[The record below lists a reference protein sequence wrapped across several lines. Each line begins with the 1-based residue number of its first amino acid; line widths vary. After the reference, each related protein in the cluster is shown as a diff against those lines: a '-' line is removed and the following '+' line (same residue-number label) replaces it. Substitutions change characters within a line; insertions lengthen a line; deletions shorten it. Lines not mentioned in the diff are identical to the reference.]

1 MNKHLQLT
9 ISELKDAYEEV
20 SKLEAHLDNA
30 SMPIR
35 NMLFEKRDRK
45 GLIDLAK
52 MLPEQSEARQYT
64 MQLIYRLDDIEVKGE
79 EE

>member
-9 ISELKDAYEEV
+9 IADLKDAYEEV
-20 SKLEAHLDNA
+20 SKLEGHLDNA

-35 NMLFEKRDRK
+35 NDLFEKRDRK
-45 GLIDLAK
+45 GLVELAK
-52 MLPEQSEARQYT
+52 LLPEQSMALRYT

-79 EE
+79 NE